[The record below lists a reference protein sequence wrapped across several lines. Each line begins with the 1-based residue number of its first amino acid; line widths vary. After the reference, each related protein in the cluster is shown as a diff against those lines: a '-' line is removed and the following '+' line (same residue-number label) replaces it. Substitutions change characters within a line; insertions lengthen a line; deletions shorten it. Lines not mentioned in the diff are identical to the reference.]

1 LLAMLRELGAT
12 HVIVHED
19 AYLDTEGRDT
29 TTTLR
34 NAGATETFREGADV
48 LLALP

>member
-1 LLAMLRELGAT
+1 MLRQLGVT

-19 AYLDTEGRDT
+19 AYLNTEGRDT

-34 NAGATETFREGADV
+34 NAGATEAFREGSDV